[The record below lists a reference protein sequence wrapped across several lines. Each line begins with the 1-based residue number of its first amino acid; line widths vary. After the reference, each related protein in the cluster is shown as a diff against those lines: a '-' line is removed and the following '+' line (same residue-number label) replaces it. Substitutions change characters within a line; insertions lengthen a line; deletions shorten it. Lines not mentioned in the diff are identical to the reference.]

1 MQEPD
6 MTHRPPDYDPK
17 SIWQSQTPEEPVMS
31 LHEVQRKARELK
43 IRLRQGGILFLLATV
58 LQILLGIVENWL
70 GVKNA
75 WWAGLINFSLVTA
88 AIFYFPYML
97 AYREPWPLSI
107 TSLGTVTGVD
117 FYRKQLERQIDWFRD
132 PSLRRSLI
140 AFLAFAFAL
149 NSIVYPR
156 LIPLFSVLV
165 VVWVFF
171 FYRRKNKE
179 LPELESE
186 LGSLRAFRRDN
197 L

>member
-1 MQEPD
+1 
-6 MTHRPPDYDPK
+6 
-17 SIWQSQTPEEPVMS
+17 MS
-31 LHEVQRKARELK
+31 LQEVQHKARELK
-43 IRLRQGGILFLLATV
+43 IRLRHRGVLFLLATV
-58 LQILLGIVENWL
+58 LQIVLGIVENWL

-97 AYREPWPLSI
+97 AYREPWPISI

-140 AFLAFAFAL
+140 AFLAFAFVL
-149 NSIVYPR
+149 NSVVYPR
-156 LIPLFSVLV
+156 MIPLFTILV